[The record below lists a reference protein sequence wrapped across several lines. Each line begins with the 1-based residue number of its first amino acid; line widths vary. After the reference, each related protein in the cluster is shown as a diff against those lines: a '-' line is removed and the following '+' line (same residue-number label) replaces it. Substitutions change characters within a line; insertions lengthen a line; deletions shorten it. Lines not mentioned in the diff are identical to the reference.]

1 MSEQVNVEA
10 LKKTHLDKLQQFKI
24 YQVLIIN
31 KLLQNFPVD
40 LPLDLSELI
49 TENDKLITSG
59 IPTLKNH
66 TYLKKSDNAMLKAE
80 VKSGKDVRSHKFISW
95 GNDEELE
102 PAFDPE
108 KEIIDAEIIL
118 GRSLTVEENT
128 ILIKT
133 YHRPYSETEITDL
146 ILRSEEEA
154 NRYESTV
161 NVEIAD
167 QFQKSIVKCTI
178 KYLVNERLI
187 RISSNLNGL
196 SPDDAIEGKKFKNLK
211 FTLTA
216 KVISL
221 LDKEIDIIVNGSDK
235 SEKKKDTIKNVLNG
249 TFAFGINSLAGAFGN
264 SINLGEV
271 FANINSI
278 TSAL

>member
-66 TYLKKSDNAMLKAE
+66 TYLKKSDDAMLKAE

>member
-66 TYLKKSDNAMLKAE
+66 TYLKKSDDAMLKAE

-154 NRYESTV
+154 NRYESMV

-187 RISSNLNGL
+187 RISSDLNGL

>member
-1 MSEQVNVEA
+1 MSEKVNVEA

-40 LPLDLSELI
+40 MPLDLSELI

-66 TYLKKSDNAMLKAE
+66 TYFKKSDDAMLKAE
-80 VKSGKDVRSHKFISW
+80 IKSGKDVRSHKFISW
-95 GNDEELE
+95 GNDEEVE

-133 YHRPYSETEITDL
+133 YHRPYSEAEITGL
-146 ILRSEEEA
+146 MLRSEEEA
-154 NRYESTV
+154 NKYESTV

-187 RISSNLNGL
+187 RISSNLNDL

-221 LDKEIDIIVNGSDK
+221 LDKEIDIIVSGSDK

-249 TFAFGINSLAGAFGN
+249 TFALGLNSLAGAFGN